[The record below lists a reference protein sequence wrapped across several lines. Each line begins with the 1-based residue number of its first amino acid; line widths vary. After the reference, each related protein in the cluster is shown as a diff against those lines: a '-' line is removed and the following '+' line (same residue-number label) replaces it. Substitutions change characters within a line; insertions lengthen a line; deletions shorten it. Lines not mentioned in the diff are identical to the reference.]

1 MIYITKIE
9 NNYLLLKIMDTNNA
23 HTLTIKIKISEMTIH
38 IFRELYHNIQKNNNY
53 INIIDS
59 LVIEYKENQ
68 IRFESDTFQYKI
80 NKNNEII
87 ELIDKIITNL
97 MINDLDIDSPRA
109 ITTGGFN

>member
-9 NNYLLLKIMDTNNA
+9 NSCLLLKIMDVNNA
-23 HTLTIKIKISEMTIH
+23 HTLSIKIKINDMTIH
-38 IFRELYHNIQKNNNY
+38 IFRDLYHNIQKNNNY
-53 INIIDS
+53 INIIDN
-59 LVIEYKENQ
+59 LIIEYKENQ

-97 MINDLDIDSPRA
+97 MIHDLDIDSPRA
-109 ITTGGFN
+109 ITNGGFN